1 MENVFSLGEAQKTYS
16 FAYLGFRMASKF
28 KWRRVKVITVTGG
41 KGGVGKSSVSLN
53 LAVALC
59 QMGKHVMLFDADL
72 GLANIDVMLGLKI
85 RHNLAHVLR
94 GECSLQDIIHD
105 GPQGLRIV
113 PASSG
118 LKEMAELSLDQHAG
132 LIRAFS
138 SLDEPVDFL
147 IVDTAAGISDMVLSF
162 CRAAQDV
169 MMVVCNESTSV
180 ADAYAQMKVLSNDYG
195 VSKFRIVANQVHSL
209 EEGKFMFKK
218 LVTLTD
224 KFLDVALELCAC
236 IPIDINMRKA
246 IRQRTCVVDAFPQTP
261 AARAFKSLARRVL
274 NWPIP
279 DIPGGYLE
287 FFVENLIKNPNTDNG
302 DEPQSIYQQSQGM
315 GRNTVNQFGSVEDL
329 GAEREGDIERQL
341 AQAKGGHDEPPPAI
355 GLSLRNADDE
365 EKMILQQTDLQK
377 L

>member
-1 MENVFSLGEAQKTYS
+1 
-16 FAYLGFRMASKF
+16 MASKY
-28 KWRRVKVITVTGG
+28 KWRQVKVITVTGG
-41 KGGVGKSSVSLN
+41 KGGVGKSSVALN
-53 LAVALC
+53 LAVALS
-59 QMGKHVMLFDADL
+59 QMGKHVLLFDADL
-72 GLANIDVMLGLKI
+72 GLANIDVMLGLKV
-85 RHNLAHVLR
+85 RQNLSNVLK
-94 GECSLQDIIHD
+94 GECSLQSIIQD

-118 LKEMAELSLDQHAG
+118 LKEMAELTVDQHAG

-138 SLDEPVDFL
+138 SLEEPVDFL

-180 ADAYAQMKVLSNDYG
+180 ADAYAQMKILSNDYD
-195 VSKFRIVANQVHSL
+195 VNKFRIVANQVHSL
-209 EEGKFMFKK
+209 DEGKFMFKK

-261 AARAFKSLARRVL
+261 AARAFKSLARRVM

-287 FFVENLIKNPNTDNG
+287 FFVENLVRRSDAENAELKSALGQSTGDDAPPPINMNG
-302 DEPQSIYQQSQGM
+302 LENLSLENIS
-315 GRNTVNQFGSVEDL
+315 
-329 GAEREGDIERQL
+329 DIERQL
-341 AQAKGGHDEPPPAI
+341 AEAEAAKAEAQAELKSQHF
-355 GLSLRNADDE
+355 DD
-365 EKMILQQTDLQK
+365 KFDSFGNQQS
-377 L
+377 